1 MTVADLIREL
11 QAMPN
16 QNIPV
21 RVVLTTAWLR
31 QFDGS
36 YDIEHLTDEAALE
49 ADDVRHEGP
58 FVLIRSK

>member
-16 QNIPV
+16 QNA
-21 RVVLTTAWLR
+21 RVQIVLSH
-31 QFDGS
+31 S
-36 YDIEHLTDEAALE
+36 YVATDFGMAYGYMSDEDALE
-49 ADDVRHEGP
+49 ADDVRNFGP

>member
-16 QNIPV
+16 QNAPV
-21 RVVLTTAWLR
+21 HLVLSAAYVATDVGMA
-31 QFDGS
+31 FG
-36 YDIEHLTDEAALE
+36 HLSDEDAIE
-49 ADDVRHEGP
+49 ADDVRNFGP